1 MKIIPHLKNP
11 LMNVS
16 ENRVSRSESE
26 EISTLH
32 CAFEEG
38 FAGLTRCHS
47 VVVTGGR
54 ISTHFANQ
62 LAFRGVQRHLQFRVL
77 LTQLLSW
84 FLLLDTWVTL
94 KKCVARCGCCD
105 AMSCI
110 WPYFDKNYGV

>member
-1 MKIIPHLKNP
+1 MFQKIMIS
-11 LMNVS
+11 VW
-16 ENRVSRSESE
+16 SRSE

-38 FAGLTRCHS
+38 FAGLTGCHS

-94 KKCVARCGCCD
+94 KYVARCGRCD

-110 WPYFDKNYGV
+110 KPYFGKKMVFR